1 MSTFAVENYE
11 PVYGEKLIFYKLS
24 VDNIFLIDEFEN
36 KLTIRERK
44 WFTNILAYM
53 EDMANYDRLLP
64 DTKFR
69 NIKDLDRDDVFEF
82 KKEQLRIYI
91 LKKTPNVIIILGG
104 YKTKQKKDI
113 TKISRIINELNLEE
127 LL

>member
-82 KKEQLRIYI
+82 KKEQLRIYV
-91 LKKTPNVIIILGG
+91 LKQTPNVIIILGG